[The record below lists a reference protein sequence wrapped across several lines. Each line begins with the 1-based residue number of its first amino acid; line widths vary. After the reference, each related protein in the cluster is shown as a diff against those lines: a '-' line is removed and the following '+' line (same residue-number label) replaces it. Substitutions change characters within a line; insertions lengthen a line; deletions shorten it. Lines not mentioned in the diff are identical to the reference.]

1 MVHQVSIEEFMEYR
15 KKLPVFDVRS
25 PGEYKDGHIPG
36 ANNLPLFD
44 NEERRIIGTLY
55 KKSGREAAVYEGLGI
70 AGKKLQTYV
79 KKALQLTK
87 TKELLIHCWRGGM
100 RSESMSW
107 LLSTAGFRVHLLTGG
122 YKTYRSYIRR
132 LWEQKS
138 ELYVIAGKTGSGKTE
153 ILHFL
158 KEKGQQVLDL
168 GKIARH
174 KGSAFGAI
182 GQQQQPTNEQF
193 ENDLADH
200 WINLDFQKPIW
211 IEDESLHIGRVCLPD
226 TFYWKKQASRTL
238 LLDVPKSIRIERL
251 TKDYA
256 AFPKELL
263 IESIGKITKR
273 LGGQNAKKA
282 VESILNDDFNT
293 AIDIVLGYYDKAYS
307 YDLTKKESSMI
318 DQMDCNTSDPKIIAE
333 DVIQKFLWD
342 GKPEK

>member
-1 MVHQVSIEEFMEYR
+1 MVNHLSIEEFMEYR
-15 KKLPVFDVRS
+15 QKFPVFDVRS
-25 PGEYKDGHIPG
+25 PGEYIDGHIPG
-36 ANNLPLFD
+36 AYNLPLFD
-44 NEERRIIGTLY
+44 NDERRIIGTLY
-55 KKSGREAAVYEGLGI
+55 KKSGREAAVFEGLGI

-100 RSESMSW
+100 RSESMAW

-122 YKTYRSYIRR
+122 YKTYRRHIRR
-132 LWEQKS
+132 LWEQKAA
-138 ELYVIAGKTGSGKTE
+138 LYVIAGKTGSGKTE

-168 GKIARH
+168 EKIARH

-200 WINLDFQKPIW
+200 WINLDLQKPVW
-211 IEDESLHIGRVCLPD
+211 LEDESLHIGKVCLPEP
-226 TFYWKKQASRTL
+226 FYWKKQDSKTIL
-238 LLDVPKSIRIERL
+238 IDVPKSLRIERL
-251 TKDYA
+251 KKDYA
-256 AFPKELL
+256 VFPKELL

-273 LGGQNAKKA
+273 LGGQNAQKA
-282 VESILNDDFNT
+282 VGSILNDDFTT

-307 YDLTKKESSMI
+307 YDLTKKKRSMI
-318 DQMDCNTSDPKIIAE
+318 YQMDFNNSDPKIIAE
-333 DVIQKFLWD
+333 DIIQNFLLD
-342 GKPEK
+342 GKAEK